1 MWALQDASPVEKHLT
16 HDMLITVAVA
26 LSTGVL
32 LVGLS
37 RRLNLSALVLLLLG
51 GIALGPEG
59 IGVVKTDTLG
69 AGLPVLVSL
78 AVGLIL
84 FEGGLTLDP
93 KGYRLAPALIRR
105 LLTVGV
111 LITWFTTAAAIW
123 LIFGFGFSFALLS
136 ASFVVVT
143 GPTVIGPL
151 LKRVKVVPGLHHIL
165 HWEGVLIDPIGVF
178 VALLCFEWIGEAS
191 GGRALANFGLRFL
204 SGAGIGVAGGF
215 AIYYLMRA
223 RVVPEDLMNAF
234 ALGCAVLI
242 FGVTGALFS
251 EAGLLS
257 VTVAGFVVGM
267 KQPAELRQI
276 RQFKAEMTDLL
287 IGLLFILLAARLR
300 FEQFQDLGARGVL
313 LIGAV
318 FAVRALNV
326 LVSSWGLGLGWREK
340 VFLGWV
346 APRGIVAASMAS
358 LFTLSLQQWGI
369 PDAIFVET
377 FTYSVIGATVLLN
390 GFTAGPLARALGL
403 QRPVPT
409 GWLIVGAHPFGRR
422 VARFISRAG
431 QAHAVLV
438 DTNPKA
444 VAEAG
449 AEGLVAFQEDARDV
463 EIGERPELQGVGHL
477 LALTDNEDLNALLC
491 QRWAG
496 VFGRTHVFRWSSGRG
511 KIEETHETPGRT
523 VWSHLPKPSLLSG
536 ELSRGEAA
544 VIPSQGLARGP
555 VSLATPIV
563 AVRGGAVV
571 LDPALLSDGAE
582 EGPCEALY
590 LRREADYLVRSVRP
604 ELMGRL
610 DARNAEE
617 LFSGLIG
624 LVVRVAPEVPREETI
639 RELLDR
645 ERLFPSALGHGVAVP
660 HAYSRALSSRLCAI
674 AQVPGGVDFG
684 ASDGETVRLVFLL
697 LSPPGDPERHLAT
710 LAEVARLAG
719 DREMRA
725 RLMAASHPSELLAVV
740 QGFNPLRS
748 QPDS

>member
-1 MWALQDASPVEKHLT
+1 MDKTLT

-84 FEGGLTLDP
+84 FEGGLTLDV

-105 LLTVGV
+105 LLSVGV
-111 LITWFTTAAAIW
+111 LITWLSAAAAIW
-123 LIFGFGFSFALLS
+123 LIFGFDLSFALLS
-136 ASFVVVT
+136 ASFVIVT

-178 VALLCFEWIGEAS
+178 VALLCFEWIGEVS

-204 SGAGIGVAGGF
+204 SGVGIGVAGGF
-215 AIYYLMRA
+215 AIYALIRA

-257 VTVAGFVVGM
+257 VTVAGFVIGL
-267 KQPAELRQI
+267 KQPAELKQI

-313 LIGAV
+313 LIGVV
-318 FAVRALNV
+318 FAIRPLNV

-377 FTYSVIGATVLLN
+377 FTYSVIAATVLLN

-409 GWLIVGAHPFGRR
+409 GWLIVGAHPFGRGI
-422 VARFISRAG
+422 ARFISRAA
-431 QAHAVLV
+431 QAPTVLV

-449 AEGLVAFQEDARDV
+449 AEGLVAFVGDARDV
-463 EIGERPELQGVGHL
+463 EIGDRDESQGVGNL

-491 QRWAG
+491 QRWAS

-511 KIEETHETPGRT
+511 KIEETHETPGRV

-536 ELSRGEAA
+536 EMVRGEAV
-544 VIPSQGLARGP
+544 VIPSR
-555 VSLATPIV
+555 SLAQGPDNLTSPLV
-563 AVRGGAVV
+563 AVRGQAVA
-571 LDPALLSDGAE
+571 LDPSALSGSAGEEPAE
-582 EGPCEALY
+582 TLY

-604 ELMGRL
+604 ELVGRL

-624 LVVRVAPEVPREETI
+624 LVVRVAPEVPREETS

-674 AQVPGGVDFG
+674 AQIPDGVDFE
-684 ASDGETVRLVFLL
+684 APDGEPVRLVFLL
-697 LSPPGDPERHLAT
+697 LSPSGDPEGHLAT
-710 LAEVARLAG
+710 LAEIARIAG

-725 RLMAASHPSELLAVV
+725 RLMAASHPSELLTIVRDV
-740 QGFNPLRS
+740 NPLHS
-748 QPDS
+748 QPAS